1 MLKTKVVSILLAT
14 LVMVVALGGGL
25 VLAESPEKG
34 SAKAKMADPM
44 IQNGS
49 TVKIEYTLTDEKGKL
64 LDTNKG
70 QEPLTYIHG
79 EGQIIPGLE
88 KALKGLHAGDQK
100 HVVIPPLE
108 AYGPV
113 KPEAVIEVPKE
124 RIPPDSQKVGARLMA
139 RNQQGNGSP
148 IPLLVKEVK
157 DKTIVLDANH
167 PLAGMAL
174 TFDVKIVGV
183 DPAPAK

>member
-1 MLKTKVVSILLAT
+1 MLKTKVASILVAM
-14 LVMVVALGGGL
+14 LVMVAALGAGL
-25 VLAESPEKG
+25 ALAESPEKEP
-34 SAKAKMADPM
+34 AKAKVADPV

-49 TVKIEYTLTDEKGKL
+49 TVQLEYTLTDKEGKI

-70 QEPLTYIHG
+70 QEPLTYTQG
-79 EGQIIPGLE
+79 EAQIIPGLE

-100 HVVIPPLE
+100 HVVVPPEE
-108 AYGPV
+108 AYGPI

-124 RIPPDSQKVGARLMA
+124 RIPPDSLKVGTRLMA
-139 RNQQGNGSP
+139 RNQQGSGSP

-157 DKTIVLDANH
+157 EKTVVLDANH
-167 PLAGMAL
+167 PLAGMTL
-174 TFDVKIVGV
+174 TFDVKIVSV

>member
-1 MLKTKVVSILLAT
+1 MLKT
-14 LVMVVALGGGL
+14 VVASIFAAAL
-25 VLAESPEKG
+25 VAAAAMGPSPALAESPDQAP
-34 SAKAKMADPM
+34 AKSKTADPV

-49 TVKIEYTLTDEKGKL
+49 TVQLEYTLTDKDGKVI
-64 LDTNKG
+64 DTNKG
-70 QEPLTYIHG
+70 QEPLTYTQG

-100 HVVIPPLE
+100 HVVIPPEE

-124 RIPPDSQKVGARLMA
+124 RIPADSQKVGTRLMA

-148 IPLLVKEVK
+148 IPILVKEVK

-167 PLAGMAL
+167 PLAGKTL
-174 TFDVKIVGV
+174 TFDVKIVKV